1 MAAWHARRAR
11 RALLCDAG
19 NLELQSVLS
28 AAGAWHCGAPFNA
41 FMVNAKLS
49 ITTGLTQTAYYGEQ
63 HDQDFARKIPVTR
76 ISKPRAHSL

>member
-19 NLELQSVLS
+19 NLELQIVLS

-41 FMVNAKLS
+41 FMVDREGS
-49 ITTGLTQTAYYGEQ
+49 IQLDCRKRPANDSSTTRSLL
-63 HDQDFARKIPVTR
+63 ARSP
-76 ISKPRAHSL
+76 

>member
-19 NLELQSVLS
+19 DLKLQSVLS

-41 FMVNAKLS
+41 LMVDQRLS
-49 ITTGLTQTAYYGEQ
+49 TTNELTQTAGKGQ
-63 HDQDFARKIPVTR
+63 HDQIFARTIPVTR

>member
-11 RALLCDAG
+11 RAILCDAG

-41 FMVNAKLS
+41 FMVDREGS
-49 ITTGLTQTAYYGEQ
+49 I
-63 HDQDFARKIPVTR
+63 
-76 ISKPRAHSL
+76 